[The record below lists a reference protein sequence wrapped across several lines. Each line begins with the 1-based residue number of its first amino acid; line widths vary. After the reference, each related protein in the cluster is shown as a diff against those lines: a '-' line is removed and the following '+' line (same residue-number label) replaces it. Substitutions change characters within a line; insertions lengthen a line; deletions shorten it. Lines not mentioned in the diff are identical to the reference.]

1 MNRVTHFEIHAG
13 DTERAKHFYRELFG
27 WTFTRWAGPV
37 PYWLI
42 STGAK
47 NQPGINGGL
56 LPRQGPPL
64 AEGQCVNA
72 FVCTVET
79 DALDALLG
87 KVSGLGGRI
96 AMPKTAIPVV
106 GWLAYLKDTE
116 GNTLGVMQSDPAAA

>member
-13 DTERAKHFYRELFG
+13 DAERAMRFYRELFG
-27 WTFTRWAGPV
+27 WTFTRWAGPM
-37 PYWLI
+37 PYWLV

-47 NQPGINGGL
+47 DQPGIDGGL
-56 LPRQGPPL
+56 LPRQGPPP

-79 DALDALLG
+79 DALDTLLG
-87 KVSGLGGRI
+87 KVSGLGGQI
-96 AMPKTAIPVV
+96 ALPKTAIPGV